1 MYGPI
6 LVAGAF
12 VAAMK
17 IALGITVL
25 GGLAE
30 THTPGTQID
39 QASNLYD
46 YTKRRASLSEG
57 VCMCTDQRGI
67 PDKVPSAMLVLLLAL
82 ASELERSRSRHR
94 AQVMLDGHH
103 RAAQIR

>member
-25 GGLAE
+25 GGL
-30 THTPGTQID
+30 
-39 QASNLYD
+39 
-46 YTKRRASLSEG
+46 
-57 VCMCTDQRGI
+57 
-67 PDKVPSAMLVLLLAL
+67 VLIF
-82 ASELERSRSRHR
+82 RK
-94 AQVMLDGHH
+94 G
-103 RAAQIR
+103 